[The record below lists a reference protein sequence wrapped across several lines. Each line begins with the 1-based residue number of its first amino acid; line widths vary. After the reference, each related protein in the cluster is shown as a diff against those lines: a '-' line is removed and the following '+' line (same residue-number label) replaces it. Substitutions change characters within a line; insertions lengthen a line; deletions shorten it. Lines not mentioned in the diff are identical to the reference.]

1 MTDSRPPVARKSQ
14 HTFTHHGRT
23 VHDDYAWLEDPNYP
37 QVDDPEILGYLNQ
50 ENKFFEDMMSPHAEL
65 IDSIFNE
72 IKSRQPR
79 EDLSVPVEENGFF
92 YQWRFHEDEEYK
104 TWYRAPVH
112 QPENWT
118 ILLDERELAADSDYF
133 RLGGLSVSD
142 DGSKIAYSLDKDGS
156 ERFELFVFDIESG
169 KQISDS
175 IRNTAGEVVWD
186 SKNQGFLYV
195 MLNDIL
201 NLIFPI
207 LQ

>member
-72 IKSRQPR
+72 IKLRQPR

-104 TWYRAPVH
+104 TWYRAPAH
-112 QPENWT
+112 HPENWT
-118 ILLDERELAADSDYF
+118 ILLDERDLAA
-133 RLGGLSVSD
+133 GV
-142 DGSKIAYSLDKDGS
+142 
-156 ERFELFVFDIESG
+156 
-169 KQISDS
+169 S
-175 IRNTAGEVVWD
+175 IRNAKRSVAP
-186 SKNQGFLYV
+186 Y
-195 MLNDIL
+195 
-201 NLIFPI
+201 
-207 LQ
+207 